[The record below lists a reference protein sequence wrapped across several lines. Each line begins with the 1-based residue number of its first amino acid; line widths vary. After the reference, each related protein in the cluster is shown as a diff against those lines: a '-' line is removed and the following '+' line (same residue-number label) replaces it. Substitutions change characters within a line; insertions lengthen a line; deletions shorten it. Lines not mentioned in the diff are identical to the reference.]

1 MGDFPTEIVVDIT
14 SHLSFA
20 DKINLACTCKQLHR
34 TISQSTHYN
43 KLVLKKD
50 SSLSDDYASFLKK
63 KGVWSTSTLSWSNIS
78 FFSRRECQYCFRG
91 FGFWNYMMEL
101 FMIDLVLVKGI
112 DVQW

>member
-50 SSLSDDYASFLKK
+50 SSLSDDYACFLKK
-63 KGVWSTSTLSWSNIS
+63 KGFGQQVRSLGLTYLFFRAGNVNIVS
-78 FFSRRECQYCFRG
+78 AAS
-91 FGFWNYMMEL
+91 
-101 FMIDLVLVKGI
+101 VSGI
-112 DVQW
+112 I